1 MRGRACDNHEHP
13 PAGRDLCRAA
23 AAAALVLITV
33 AWTLLTWAPAAE
45 AKSWRIDAMDV
56 TLDVQESGDAL
67 VSEDVTFNFEGSFS
81 YVARV
86 IPTDALEGIEDIQVL
101 QEGKPLPRGTEPG
114 SYDVFTE
121 GGDQVVQLA
130 FNLADTSKTWTI
142 RYLAKAAVAY
152 YDDGDEF
159 VWHVFDADTPVPIDR
174 VRVFVHLP
182 GAVPTTDLD
191 WAVDT
196 GVNVQSTVSGP
207 APSTVL
213 FEATDIFPYTKYWIA
228 VGFPKGVVHFT
239 WTARRLAAAVVP
251 KAGVLLP
258 IGAFLWMLLVWFRRG
273 RDDPAAVYAKYA
285 TEPPSNLSPAAAGA
299 LLDERVDTRELFA
312 TLADLARRGYLELPQ
327 SQTDRATWQV
337 RRLRSIEDLKGLDE
351 FVAGRLFAGGDDR
364 VKAPMLQ
371 NRLAEISAGFDEAVF
386 ADVVHRGLF
395 AASPQ
400 TARRH
405 WKGRAATLGFVL
417 FVLTVMLAIA
427 GVGGWGYVAL
437 GSVLS
442 VAVVYGFARVM
453 PQRTRQGAEE
463 QRRWEAFRNY
473 LDDLAGFMDLPVAQ
487 ETFERYL
494 PYAIAFGVEKRW
506 VRRFA
511 DLLVSV
517 PQWLGPVV
525 GPKAYQ
531 APDFSQVRDE
541 TPSAPVGQADGAAA
555 TGAAPGGGV
564 GLGDLAS
571 SLSTVSL
578 SSVSDGLFA
587 GFDKLSNVLMS
598 APSSTGGSHEAFGST
613 RVTGGRSHRSSSGR
627 SSGSS
632 SRSSFSG
639 SSSSS
644 GGGGGFSSGGGGGG
658 GGFRA
663 G

>member
-1 MRGRACDNHEHP
+1 MTERACDNHEYP
-13 PAGRDLCRAA
+13 PTREGLCRAA
-23 AAAALVLITV
+23 ATAVLVLITV
-33 AWTLLTWAPAAE
+33 AATLLTWAPAAE

-56 TLDVQESGDAL
+56 TLDVQESGDVL
-67 VSEDVTFNFEGSFS
+67 VSEDVTFNFDGSFS

-101 QEGKPLPRGTEPG
+101 QDGKPLPRGTEPG

-130 FNLADTSKTWTI
+130 FNLADTSETWTI

-174 VRVFVHLP
+174 VRVSVHLP
-182 GAVPTTDLD
+182 GAVPTKDLD

-228 VGFPKGVVHFT
+228 VGFPKGVVQFT

-251 KAGVLLP
+251 KAGLPAPHRSVPLDATGVVPTGPGRPGRRVREVRHRATLGPLAGRCGSPARRTCRQLASSSPRLP
-258 IGAFLWMLLVWFRRG
+258 I
-273 RDDPAAVYAKYA
+273 
-285 TEPPSNLSPAAAGA
+285 SPAAATWNCH
-299 LLDERVDTRELFA
+299 R
-312 TLADLARRGYLELPQ
+312 ARPTAPPGRCANSAPSRTSRG
-327 SQTDRATWQV
+327 STSSSRAG
-337 RRLRSIEDLKGLDE
+337 SSH
-351 FVAGRLFAGGDDR
+351 GGDDR

-386 ADVVHRGLF
+386 ADVVQRGLF

-400 TARRH
+400 TARRY

-453 PQRTRQGAEE
+453 PQRTRPGAEE

-473 LDDLAGFMDLPVAQ
+473 LEDLAGFMDLPVAQ

-517 PQWLGPVV
+517 PSWLGPVV

-531 APDFSQVRDE
+531 APDSSQARDE
-541 TPSAPVGQADGAAA
+541 TPSAPVGQTSAAA
-555 TGAAPGGGV
+555 TTGGGA

-598 APSSTGGSHEAFGST
+598 APSSTGGSHGAFGSS
-613 RVTGGRSHRSSSGR
+613 RVTGGGSHRS

-639 SSSSS
+639 SRSSS